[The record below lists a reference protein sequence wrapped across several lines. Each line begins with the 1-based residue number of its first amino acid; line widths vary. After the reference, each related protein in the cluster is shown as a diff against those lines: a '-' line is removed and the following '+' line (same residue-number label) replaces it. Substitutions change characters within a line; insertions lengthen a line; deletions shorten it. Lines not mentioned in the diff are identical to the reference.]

1 MILFLVSLGWRH
13 RLVDVGKHPPHELDA
28 DIVIALPDNPTLLKV
43 LRSPDEMQR
52 QIGRKIIDVDDP
64 QTCPIG
70 GNINELAA
78 FKKVVAF
85 FLDPRRYVDWR
96 SDSPPRTK
104 SPKIHA

>member
-1 MILFLVSLGWRH
+1 MPS
-13 RLVDVGKHPPHELDA
+13 VGKHPPNELDA

-43 LRSPDEMQR
+43 LRTPGEMQR

-64 QTCPIG
+64 QTCSIS

-85 FLDPRRYVDWR
+85 FLDPCRYVDCL
-96 SDSPPRTK
+96 SDSPPRME

>member
-1 MILFLVSLGWRH
+1 M
-13 RLVDVGKHPPHELDA
+13 KHPPHELNA
-28 DIVIALPDNPTLLKV
+28 DIVIAPPDNPTLLKV

-78 FKKVVAF
+78 FKKVV
-85 FLDPRRYVDWR
+85 DWR
-96 SDSPPRTK
+96 SDSPAEDEKPK
-104 SPKIHA
+104 NSCISDSPQDA